1 MKTLIAYISVCMSLL
16 VLLSGVTHA
25 EEKISQSLPT
35 LSIGVNAE
43 KNKVE
48 NHKIDDA
55 ENIKTVVSKDT
66 LYQSGN
72 PASLVEVNTPKAEI
86 GKHVNEEIDL
96 LSMIASLSVVLAL
109 IGVSAFLLKR
119 MQGGKGTLNGL
130 KLVSSLHIG
139 TKEKIVVVQAGDK
152 QWILGVTPHQINLL
166 SELTE
171 PLTLSHETKSELNL
185 PSAIAAMLKKTP
197 KK

>member
-1 MKTLIAYISVCMSLL
+1 MKNFIAYIPACISLL
-16 VLLSGVTHA
+16 FLLSEATHA
-25 EEKISQSLPT
+25 EDNITQPSSTLP
-35 LSIGVNAE
+35 IAVNAE
-43 KNKVE
+43 KNKIE

-55 ENIKTVVSKDT
+55 ENIKTVISKKN
-66 LYQSGN
+66 LNQSEN
-72 PASLVEVNTPKAEI
+72 SASLVEVNTPKAQI

-119 MQGGKGTLNGL
+119 MQGGKSTLNGL

-139 TKEKIVVVQAGDK
+139 TKEKIVVVQAGEQ

-171 PLTLSHETKSELNL
+171 PLTLSHETKSEVNL
-185 PSAIAAMLKKTP
+185 PSAIAAMLKKSS